1 MGTPALPHSQTNQF
15 HIQEV
20 ETTTTEKTSLTASLR
35 KKWFKT
41 KSSSQKSPSQQ
52 EAQPAACNSGM
63 HVVHLTRRV
72 PQSSAP
78 RVTVG
83 SLQQWLDTSAPPPYE
98 SALSFE
104 ATSAHNAH
112 LEYCETTLT
121 RMLEAAYLKVRTS
134 NCSGSYSCCEFS
146 RIFHEVIKGWNLQR
160 LNQHR
165 M

>member
-1 MGTPALPHSQTNQF
+1 MGAPAPHSQTDQF
-15 HIQEV
+15 HMQV
-20 ETTTTEKTSLTASLR
+20 ETTTTKKTSLTASLR

-41 KSSSQKSPSQQ
+41 KRSSQKSSSQQ

-78 RVTVG
+78 RVTVE
-83 SLQQWLDTSAPPPYE
+83 SLQQWLHTSAPPPYE

-121 RMLEAAYLKVRTS
+121 QMLEAAHLKVRTS
-134 NCSGSYSCCEFS
+134 NCTDCYSCCVIS
-146 RIFHEVIKGWNLQR
+146 RTIHEVIKGWNPQE
-160 LNQHR
+160 LNQLR